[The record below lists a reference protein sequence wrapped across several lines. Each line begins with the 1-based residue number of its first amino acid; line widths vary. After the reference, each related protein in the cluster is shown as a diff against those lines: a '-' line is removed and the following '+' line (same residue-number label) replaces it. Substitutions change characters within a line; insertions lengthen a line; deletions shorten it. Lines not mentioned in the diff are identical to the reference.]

1 MNIYS
6 SIDIKTQHAIEVL
19 HKAEPLAMRLN
30 PEQGFLLAFSGGKDS
45 QLLYHIAR
53 LAGVKFHAFMSLTSV
68 DPPEVI
74 RFVKRNYPDVELI
87 PPKISI
93 YDLALKKKCMPT
105 RRIRWCCKEY
115 KEFRANGKG
124 KVTLTGVRR
133 EESARRRTRTELS
146 VNAKNKM
153 NFDYYDIETNN
164 MLACGS
170 GKDHIVVSPI
180 LDFTAREVWKI
191 LNDNGIP
198 HCELYDIGYHRI
210 GCILCP
216 MQDKRSMRLDMQR
229 YPHQVRKWVATM
241 EMMYQEGR
249 LNTDGETAFRWWISG
264 KNFCQ
269 FINDEKI
276 KLI

>member
-1 MNIYS
+1 MNPYS
-6 SIDIKTQHAIEVL
+6 SIDIKTRHAIEVL

-53 LAGVKFHAFMSLTSV
+53 IAGVKFHAFMSLTSI

-93 YDLALKKKCMPT
+93 YDLALQNKCLPT
-105 RRIRWCCKEY
+105 RRRRWCCSEY
-115 KEFRANGKG
+115 KEFVDDRIG

-133 EESARRRTRTELS
+133 EESAKRRNRTELS
-146 VNAKNKM
+146 VNTKNKM
-153 NFDYYDIETNN
+153 NFDYYDIETEN

-180 LDFTAREVWKI
+180 LDFTEREVWKI

-216 MQDKRSMRLDMQR
+216 MQNKKIARMDMQR

-241 EMMYQEGR
+241 ERMYQEGISSM
-249 LNTDGETAFRWWISG
+249 DGETAFRWWVS
-264 KNFCQ
+264 KKSYTQ
-269 FINDEKI
+269 FLNDEKF